1 MDRITQNYSHAT
13 FEDKKLP
20 PRSRRSLRVDI
31 LYITLASELLEP
43 AAASIEDT
51 FLRKSLLSCWLLLAA
66 GPSSSAFRA
75 VAVCGNK
82 AAQPGALK
90 SWMPAPACC
99 NLVAKPSADQGDR
112 NEKQNEKHPS
122 LQEQMGWFQIKDL
135 YFIPLPFFPSTGVHI
150 FPRLV
155 PDQPGFFAPLE
166 RMAVETRT
174 SSLSFHSMVGPSKG

>member
-20 PRSRRSLRVDI
+20 PRSRRCLRVDI
-31 LYITLASELLEP
+31 LYVTLASELIEP
-43 AAASIEDT
+43 PAASIEDT

-75 VAVCGNK
+75 VAVCGKK
-82 AAQPGALK
+82 AVQT
-90 SWMPAPACC
+90 APACC

-122 LQEQMGWFQIKDL
+122 PQEQMGWFRIKDL
-135 YFIPLPFFPSTGVHI
+135 YFIPLPFLPSTEVHI
-150 FPRLV
+150 SPRLV
-155 PDQPGFFAPLE
+155 PDLPGFFAPLE
-166 RMAVETRT
+166 WMAVETRT